1 MKANV
6 VLLHVGTNDCWYVK
20 GENGTGANQRFGYF
34 LDSIREKLPDALVLA
49 STLIRNTN
57 EWANKCILGIN
68 AGLPD
73 TVAAA
78 VAKGQQV
85 RLVDMYP
92 FVPADQIVEDGT
104 HPTDEGYRIMA
115 RHFYE
120 GLENATKEVC
130 TVQQQQQRA
139 STSANDA
146 SASTSSA
153 STASPTS
160 GAAPALK
167 VGIPA
172 SLLLLGLLWL

>member
-20 GENGTGANQRFGYF
+20 GENGTGANERFGYF
-34 LDSIREKLPDALVLA
+34 LDSIQEKLPDALVLA

-57 EWANKCILGIN
+57 DWANKCILGVN

-115 RHFYE
+115 RKFYE
-120 GLENATKEVC
+120 GLANATDEVC
-130 TVQQQQQRA
+130 TAPQQQRA
-139 STSANDA
+139 SASDEDA
-146 SASTSSA
+146 TPSTSSA
-153 STASPTS
+153 SIAWATS
-160 GAAPALK
+160 GAASALK
-167 VGIPA
+167 AAVSA
-172 SLLLLGLLWL
+172 SLLILSLLWL